1 MDPIDLRGRCLT
13 QIKADQPAESDT
25 GNWNPGGLIMN
36 LVGRILGLGVL
47 VSALGGC
54 ASYTKQAD
62 LNNDARTDT
71 VSGHYTEGHYF
82 YSDYQLYQEI
92 SRPDGTYE
100 KNRLVQFR
108 GKPDDIWF
116 EDVDDDGDLDLRCTQ
131 TSKTRWDYIVDGE
144 YVALNDGRGHFGE
157 LEPVDIDG
165 KSLAAAH

>member
-1 MDPIDLRGRCLT
+1 LT
-13 QIKADQPAESDT
+13 QIKADPPQETDL

-36 LVGRILGLGVL
+36 LIGKILGLGVL

-54 ASYTKQAD
+54 ASYTKKAD
-62 LNNDARTDT
+62 LNNDARLDT
-71 VSGHYTEGHYF
+71 VSGHHTEGHYF

-100 KNRLVQFR
+100 KKRLVQFR

-116 EDVDDDGDLDLRCTQ
+116 EDVDHDGDLDLRSTQ

-144 YVALNDGRGHFGE
+144 YVALNDGRGNFGE
-157 LEPVDIDG
+157 LEPVDSAG
-165 KSLAAAH
+165 ASLASAP